1 MGPLYLKIY
10 RIIFVQLSYLEMHL
24 YGINNLMFD
33 DVHTVIHVYSKVSD
47 SFKVYV
53 LDLIMKM
60 VGLPFF

>member
-1 MGPLYLKIY
+1 
-10 RIIFVQLSYLEMHL
+10 
-24 YGINNLMFD
+24 MFD

-60 VGLPFF
+60 VG